1 VLSRDYNVGGIIMK
15 KRSIQKKAIGII
27 TMCFI
32 LLSSTT
38 ITGSAINL
46 MAEPTQQPSIAEML
60 QNLVLINHPD
70 EIAAVVEGNEERLTG
85 NINIA
90 LEWET
95 RGAIRSLEDL
105 ERIHGDNVPERL
117 QGIVDRETLRWSI
130 RPESNFA
137 ITPVIT
143 NRFALQF
150 ARNSTFY
157 QLISHD
163 EASWVQYQTR
173 GEIPDFLRD
182 IETMEEMIRQAT
194 DERIIDIRYVYVASV
209 RILYLRG
216 EYTDF
221 AILIFDNINTRR
233 TPLPNGI
240 QFFQIHPLV
249 DILENLVEFHA
260 RHNWI
265 GHTNVMTTKPTFT
278 QQAQHLHNQGLLLGD
293 ERGLDLLRPLNRIEA
308 TTVLIRALGLE
319 NEETSQISHFTDIP
333 DDNWGRHYANIAAD
347 HNIAQGVGYSMFAPN
362 TLITADQFATL
373 VLRASGNFGNFDW
386 QDGISILID
395 NNIITAE
402 DAETMDLFTRG
413 DMAKI
418 IYEAIAHGLFGE

>member
-1 VLSRDYNVGGIIMK
+1 MK
-15 KRSIQKKAIGII
+15 KGSTQKKAIGII
-27 TMCFI
+27 TICLI

-46 MAEPTQQPSIAEML
+46 MAEPQQPSIAEML

-70 EIAAVVEGNEERLTG
+70 EIAAVVEGNEESLTRS
-85 NINIA
+85 IDIA
-90 LEWET
+90 LERET
-95 RGAIRSLEDL
+95 RGGILSLEDL
-105 ERIHGDNVPERL
+105 ERIHGDNIPGRFQE
-117 QGIVDRETLRWSI
+117 IVDRETLRWSI

-137 ITPVIT
+137 VTPVIT

-163 EASWVQYQTR
+163 EASWSQHQTR
-173 GEIPDFLRD
+173 GEFHNFLSD
-182 IETMEEMIRQAT
+182 IETIEEMIRQAT
-194 DERIIDIRYVYVASV
+194 DERIIDIRYVNIASV

-216 EYTDF
+216 EHTDF
-221 AILIFDNINTRR
+221 GILISDAVNPGPRR
-233 TPLPNGI
+233 APLPNDM
-240 QFFQIHPLV
+240 QFFQIYPLA
-249 DILENLVEFHA
+249 DILETLAEFHA
-260 RHNWI
+260 RSNRPGYI
-265 GHTNVMTTKPTFT
+265 NMMITKPTFT
-278 QQAQHLHNQGLLLGD
+278 QQAQHLYSQGLLLGD

-319 NEETSQISHFTDIP
+319 NEETSQISHFTDIA

-347 HNIAQGVGYSMFAPN
+347 HNIAQGIGNYMFAPN

-386 QDGISILID
+386 QDGISILIE

-418 IYEAIAHGLFGE
+418 IYEAIACGLFEE

>member
-1 VLSRDYNVGGIIMK
+1 M
-15 KRSIQKKAIGII
+15 QKKAIGII
-27 TMCFI
+27 TICLI

-46 MAEPTQQPSIAEML
+46 MAEPQQPSIAEML

-70 EIAAVVEGNEERLTG
+70 EIAAVVEGNEESLTMT
-85 NINIA
+85 INGA
-90 LEWET
+90 LERET

-105 ERIHGDNVPERL
+105 ERIHGDNVPERFR
-117 QGIVDRETLRWSI
+117 GIISEVTRIWAI
-130 RPESNFA
+130 RPGDNFR
-137 ITPVIT
+137 INPVIT

-157 QLISHD
+157 QLISYD
-163 EASWVQYQTR
+163 EVTWVQHAA
-173 GEIPDFLRD
+173 GAEIPNFLRNAD
-182 IETMEEMIRQAT
+182 AVEEMIQQAT
-194 DERIIDIRYVYVASV
+194 DEEIIDIRYVHVASV

-216 EYTDF
+216 EHTDF
-221 AILIFDNINTRR
+221 GILISDTGNPGPRHD
-233 TPLPNGI
+233 PLPNDM
-240 QFFQIHPLV
+240 QFFQIYPLA
-249 DILENLVEFHA
+249 DILETLVEFHA
-260 RHNWI
+260 RRNWI
-265 GHTNVMTTKPTFT
+265 GYTNVITTKPTFT

-319 NEETSQISHFTDIP
+319 NEETSQISHFTDIA

-347 HNIAQGVGYSMFAPN
+347 NNIAQGIGDYMFAPN

-373 VLRASGNFGNFDW
+373 VLRASGNFGDFDW
-386 QDGISILID
+386 QDGINILID